1 MAGKSQ
7 GKSLSD
13 LFLAIGVVIVIMMI
27 IIPLPTALLDLFMA
41 LNLLLSVLVLLLVLF
56 TPRAIDFSSFPTVLL
71 VETVFGLGLNVSSTR
86 LILSK
91 GTQFDGKMVRA
102 FSTFVIG
109 TDGTDGLLIG
119 FVIFIIII
127 AVQAFVITKGAT
139 RVSEVAARFTL
150 DAMPMKQTAVEQEYN
165 SGRISE
171 EEYQKRKQEV
181 QLESNFYGS
190 MDGATK
196 FVSGNVKIGIFITV
210 INLVVGLIFG
220 MVLRGED
227 FNTAIQ
233 TYAALTIGDGLLSQV
248 PSLLISF
255 ATGLIVTRA
264 ASDGEKTL
272 GQDVKKEFSQSALIY
287 YVAGGTMAAMG
298 ILPGFPWYFLIPIG
312 GALLFLGYRLGNI
325 KKREATATAAQ
336 KGKSAQGASSS
347 QNAQVS
353 PIVPLDEL
361 SLELG
366 LGLLSL
372 VDKEKGAELL
382 ERLVRMRHEAA
393 IELGLVVPSI
403 HVIDNMRLDP
413 SEYSFKIKGVEIGK
427 NKLRMGSYMCM
438 NTGGVTQEIPG
449 EATTDPAFG
458 LPAIWLPESKR
469 EEAERAGYSV
479 IDPPTIIAT
488 HLTELIKRYAADIL
502 GRQEVQAILDALKKT
517 YPTVVEEATKLF
529 QIGEIQKV
537 MQGLLREQVS
547 VRNMVII
554 LETMSDFAS
563 VTHKTEVLV
572 EKVRQALGRQICL
585 QYADKD
591 ASGKSILHVI
601 TVDNGFLAELIQSR
615 VDKVDGP
622 ITTLPVARQNAWIQS
637 LASTMKVV
645 QENGYLPIIFC
656 PEEARLLVKKS
667 TERNFPNLVVMS
679 IQEISNDI
687 NVEIVGEVQ
696 VNE

>member
-220 MVLRGED
+220 MVLRDED
-227 FNTAIQ
+227 FSTAIQ

-272 GQDVKKEFSQSALIY
+272 GQDVKKEFSQSATIY

-312 GALLFLGYRLGNI
+312 GALLFLGFRLGNI
-325 KKREATATAAQ
+325 KQKAAAASEQ
-336 KGKSAQGASSS
+336 KGKAKQGAASS
-347 QNAQVS
+347 QNAQVNT
-353 PIVPLDEL
+353 IAPLDPL

-366 LGLLSL
+366 LGLLNL
-372 VDKEKGAELL
+372 VDKEKGAELI
-382 ERLVRMRHEAA
+382 ERISRMRHEAA
-393 IELGLVVPSI
+393 IDLGLLVPSI
-403 HVIDNMRLDP
+403 HIVDNVRLDP
-413 SEYSFKIKGVEIGK
+413 TEYCFKLKGVEIGR
-427 NKLRMGSYMCM
+427 NKMRMGSYMCL
-438 NTGGVTQEIPG
+438 NTGSVTQELNG
-449 EATTDPAFG
+449 EPTKDPAFG
-458 LPAIWLPESKR
+458 LPAIWLPENRR

-488 HLTELIKRYAADIL
+488 HLTELIKRYSADIL
-502 GRQEVQAILDALKKT
+502 GYQETQIILDSVKKT
-517 YPTVVEEATKLF
+517 SPSLVDDVLKSF
-529 QIGEIQKV
+529 KIGEIQKV
-537 MQGLLREQVS
+537 MQGLLSEQVS
-547 VRNMVII
+547 IRNMVVI
-554 LETMSDFAS
+554 LETMLDYES
-563 VTHKTEVLV
+563 VTHKTEILV

-585 QYADKD
+585 QYADSD
-591 ASGKSILHVI
+591 ENGKAVLHVI

-615 VDKVDGP
+615 VDKMDGP
-622 ITTLPVARQNAWIQS
+622 ITTLPIERQNAWIQS
-637 LASTMKVV
+637 LAVTMKQV
-645 QENGYLPIIFC
+645 QENGYLPVIFC

-667 TERNFPNLVVMS
+667 TERNFPNLVVIS
-679 IQEISNDI
+679 IQEITNDI
-687 NVEIVGEVQ
+687 NVEIVGEVLIH
-696 VNE
+696 E

>member
-27 IIPLPTALLDLFMA
+27 IIPLPTGLLDLFMA

-56 TPRAIDFSSFPTVLL
+56 TPRAIEFSSFPTVLL

-171 EEYQKRKQEV
+171 EEYQKRKNEV
-181 QLESNFYGS
+181 QLEANFYGS

-220 MVLRGED
+220 MVLRDEN
-227 FNTAIQ
+227 FSTAIQ

-272 GQDVKKEFSQSALIY
+272 GQDIKKEFSQSATIY

-312 GALLFLGYRLGNI
+312 GALLFLGFRLGNI
-325 KKREATATAAQ
+325 KQKAAAAGEQ
-336 KGKSAQGASSS
+336 KGKAKQGAASG
-347 QNAQVS
+347 QGAQVTS
-353 PIVPLDEL
+353 IAPLDPL

-366 LGLLSL
+366 LGLLNL

-382 ERLVRMRHEAA
+382 ERILRMRHEAG

-403 HVIDNMRLDP
+403 HVIDNVRLDP
-413 SEYSFKIKGVEIGK
+413 SEYCFKLKGVEIGK
-427 NKLRMGSYMCM
+427 SKLRMGSYMCL
-438 NTGGVTQEIPG
+438 NTGGVTQELNG
-449 EATTDPAFG
+449 EPTKDPAFG
-458 LPAIWLPESKR
+458 LSAIWLPENRR

-488 HLTELIKRYAADIL
+488 HLTELIKRYSADIL
-502 GRQEVQAILDALKKT
+502 GYQETQMILDSLKKT
-517 YPTVVEEATKLF
+517 SPAIVEDSLKAFKL
-529 QIGEIQKV
+529 GEIQKV
-537 MQGLLREQVS
+537 LQGLLREQVS
-547 VRNMVII
+547 IRNMVVI
-554 LETMSDFAS
+554 LETMLDYET
-563 VTHKTEVLV
+563 VTHKTEILV
-572 EKVRQALGRQICL
+572 EKVRQALGRQICF
-585 QYADKD
+585 QYADQD
-591 ASGKSILHVI
+591 ASGKSVLHVI

-615 VDKVDGP
+615 VDKMDGP
-622 ITTLPVARQNAWIQS
+622 ITTLPVNRQNAWIQS
-637 LASTMKVV
+637 LASTMKLV

-667 TERNFPNLVVMS
+667 TERNFPNLVVIS
-679 IQEISNDI
+679 IQEITNDI
-687 NVEIVGEVQ
+687 NVEIVGEVT

>member
-27 IIPLPTALLDLFMA
+27 IIPLPTGLLDLFMA

-56 TPRAIDFSSFPTVLL
+56 TPRAIEFSSFPTVLL

-171 EEYQKRKQEV
+171 EEYQKRKNEV
-181 QLESNFYGS
+181 QLEANFYGS

-220 MVLRGED
+220 MVLRDED
-227 FNTAIQ
+227 FSTAIQ

-272 GQDVKKEFSQSALIY
+272 GQDIKKEFSQSATIY

-312 GALLFLGYRLGNI
+312 GALLFLGFRLGNI
-325 KKREATATAAQ
+325 KQKAAAAGEQ
-336 KGKSAQGASSS
+336 KGKAKQGSASGQGA
-347 QNAQVS
+347 QVTS
-353 PIVPLDEL
+353 IAPLDPL

-366 LGLLSL
+366 LGLLNL

-382 ERLVRMRHEAA
+382 ERILRMRHEAG

-403 HVIDNMRLDP
+403 HVIDNVRLDP
-413 SEYSFKIKGVEIGK
+413 SEYCFKLKGVEIGK
-427 NKLRMGSYMCM
+427 SKLRMGSYMCL
-438 NTGGVTQEIPG
+438 NTGGVTQELNG
-449 EATTDPAFG
+449 EPTKDPAFG
-458 LPAIWLPESKR
+458 LSAIWLPENRR

-488 HLTELIKRYAADIL
+488 HLTELIKRYSADIL
-502 GRQEVQAILDALKKT
+502 GYQETQMILDSLKKT
-517 YPTVVEEATKLF
+517 SPAIVEDSLKAFKL
-529 QIGEIQKV
+529 GEIQKV
-537 MQGLLREQVS
+537 LQGLLREQVS
-547 VRNMVII
+547 IRNMVVI
-554 LETMSDFAS
+554 LETMLDYET
-563 VTHKTEVLV
+563 VTHKTEILV
-572 EKVRQALGRQICL
+572 EKVRQALGRQICF
-585 QYADKD
+585 QYADQD
-591 ASGKSILHVI
+591 ASGKSVLHVI

-615 VDKVDGP
+615 VDKMDGP
-622 ITTLPVARQNAWIQS
+622 ITTLPVNRQNAWIQS
-637 LASTMKVV
+637 LASTMKLV

-667 TERNFPNLVVMS
+667 TERNFPNLVVIS
-679 IQEISNDI
+679 IQEITNDI
-687 NVEIVGEVQ
+687 NVEIVGEVT

>member
-13 LFLAIGVVIVIMMI
+13 LFLAIGVIVVVMMI

-86 LILSK
+86 LILAK

-102 FSTFVIG
+102 FSSFVIG

-150 DAMPMKQTAVEQEYN
+150 DAMPMKQTAVEQEYQ
-165 SGRISE
+165 SGRLSE

-181 QLESNFYGS
+181 QMEADFYGS

-210 INLVVGLIFG
+210 INLLVGLIFG

-227 FNTAIQ
+227 FSTAIQ
-233 TYAALTIGDGLLSQV
+233 TYASLTIGDGLLSQV

-255 ATGLIVTRA
+255 ATGIIVTRSV
-264 ASDGEKTL
+264 SDGKTTL
-272 GQDVKKEFSQSALIY
+272 GQDVTKQFSQSAIIY
-287 YVAGGTMAAMG
+287 YVAGGTMAVMG
-298 ILPGFPWYFLIPIG
+298 LLPGFPWYFLVPIG

-325 KKREATATAAQ
+325 KKRELAAGTQ
-336 KGKSAQGASSS
+336 KGKAAQGGTSS
-347 QNAQVS
+347 QNTQVS
-353 PIVPLDEL
+353 PIVPLDPL

-382 ERLVRMRHEAA
+382 ERIHRMRHEAA

-438 NTGGVTQEIPG
+438 NTGSVTQEITG
-449 EATTDPAFG
+449 EPTTDPAFG
-458 LPAIWLPESKR
+458 LPAIWLPENRR

-517 YPTVVEEATKLF
+517 YPTVVEEATKNF

-585 QYADKD
+585 QYADMD
-591 ASGKSILHVI
+591 PSGKAVLHVI
-601 TVDNGFLAELIQSR
+601 TVDNAFLAELIQSR

-645 QENGYLPIIFC
+645 QENGYLPVIFC

-679 IQEISNDI
+679 IQEIANDI

-696 VNE
+696 IHE